1 MAENGGR
8 TESIHDEGWWK
19 NANHDSTQ
27 RLADQFDFNEW
38 QWFLQSE
45 SAPPV
50 PPPAAVVE
58 GLASPE
64 HFTWLRSK
72 EGLEQELFSEGVVRI
87 GSVSDQWLNLA
98 QHFCKTN
105 PFDNVLSLGSERRED
120 GYAEKGRVFAGP
132 WEEWMKS
139 LKHEYSYAS
148 VITAFPT
155 SDHHQG
161 WHRDTPDDEENSY
174 HQITLMVYLTDVTQ
188 ANGATQFR
196 RIASQDEMLI
206 EGSRGTVVAFE
217 SSRTEHR
224 GLANRQDKPR
234 VLLYIAFDD

>member
-27 RLADQFDFNEW
+27 RLADQFDFNTW

-50 PPPAAVVE
+50 PPAAIVE

-105 PFDNVLSLGSERRED
+105 PFDNVMYQPLSLSSSI
-120 GYAEKGRVFAGP
+120 AISLLFLVFLMIVLTFYPAG
-132 WEEWMKS
+132 
-139 LKHEYSYAS
+139 A
-148 VITAFPT
+148 IT
-155 SDHHQG
+155 G
-161 WHRDTPDDEENSY
+161 E
-174 HQITLMVYLTDVTQ
+174 
-188 ANGATQFR
+188 
-196 RIASQDEMLI
+196 
-206 EGSRGTVVAFE
+206 
-217 SSRTEHR
+217 
-224 GLANRQDKPR
+224 
-234 VLLYIAFDD
+234 